1 LFKHCIQNIYLNSFY
16 IANSHKRVAL
26 ENHWNSVYNMESK
39 STAFSPAHITGFFQ
53 IFDQP
58 ENPLFK
64 GSRGAGVSLK
74 KGVKTTVLAR
84 KSARKLVEIRINGK
98 ATNTAEVSES
108 VADAFLSLTPT
119 NYRLLVQHEV
129 EVPVGC
135 GLGSSGAGALS
146 LALALNE
153 LLGLEL
159 SKIEAA
165 QIAHVA
171 EVKCRTG
178 LGTVIAQT
186 FGGMEIRASPGAPG
200 IGEIKPIAVDG
211 NYIVVCLPFGPSSTR
226 KALTDPKLHQVINKC
241 GGKLVDELVRKP
253 RVPEFL
259 RLSRDFAESTSLIT
273 DRVRKVLAEA
283 DREGFVC
290 SMAIFGETVFSLV
303 RQDEVGKLLRIFRKH
318 RQSQHGIIKA
328 EIDFEGARV
337 LK

>member
-1 LFKHCIQNIYLNSFY
+1 
-16 IANSHKRVAL
+16 L
-26 ENHWNSVYNMESK
+26 EFAA
-39 STAFSPAHITGFFQ
+39 TAFSPAHITGFFK

-64 GSRGAGVSLK
+64 GSTGAGVSLT
-74 KGVKTTVLAR
+74 KGVKTTVLAGKSSR
-84 KSARKLVEIRINGK
+84 KNVEIRINGK
-98 ATNTAEVSES
+98 ATKTAEVSES
-108 VADAFLSLTPT
+108 VADAFLSLASA
-119 NYRLLVQHEV
+119 NYRFLVQHEV
-129 EVPVGC
+129 EVPIGC

-165 QIAHVA
+165 QVAHVA

-178 LGTVIAQT
+178 LGTVIAEA

-200 IGEIKPIAVDG
+200 IGEIKPVSVDD
-211 NYIVVCLPFGPSSTR
+211 NYVVACLAFGPLSTR
-226 KALTDPKLHQVINKC
+226 RALTDPRLHRVINRH
-241 GGKLVDELVRKP
+241 GGKLLDELVRRP
-253 RVPEFL
+253 RVGEFL

-273 DRVRKVLAEA
+273 DRVRKVLIDA
-283 DREGFVC
+283 DDEGFVC

-303 RQDEVGKLLRIFRKH
+303 RRDEVGKLLRIFQKH

-337 LK
+337 LR

>member
-1 LFKHCIQNIYLNSFY
+1 
-16 IANSHKRVAL
+16 
-26 ENHWNSVYNMESK
+26 M
-39 STAFSPAHITGFFQ
+39 TGFFQ

-64 GSRGAGVSLK
+64 GSRGAGVSLT
-74 KGVKTTVLAR
+74 KGVKTTVMTS
-84 KSARKLVEIRINGK
+84 KSARKLVEIRMNGK
-98 ATNTAEVSES
+98 TTETAEVSES
-108 VADAFLSLTPT
+108 VADALLSLAGT
-119 NYRLLVQHEV
+119 NCRLLIEHEV
-129 EVPVGC
+129 EVPIGC

-165 QIAHVA
+165 QVAHVA

-178 LGTVIAQT
+178 LGTVIAET
-186 FGGMEIRASPGAPG
+186 FGGMEIRVSPGAPG
-200 IGEIKPIAVDG
+200 IGEVKPIAVDG
-211 NYIVVCLPFGPSSTR
+211 NYVVACLPFGPLSTR
-226 KALTDPKLHQVINKC
+226 KALTDPKLHQVINKH

-253 RVPEFL
+253 HVRDFL
-259 RLSRDFAESTSLIT
+259 RFSRDFAESTSLMT

-283 DREGFVC
+283 DSEGFVC

-303 RQDEVGKLLRIFRKH
+303 RQDEVEKLLRIFRKH
-318 RQSQHGIIKA
+318 KQSQHGIIRS